1 MFRSRKRHRAVLPP
15 LWAGP
20 LSSRREVQS
29 RSLIVENEDDVMTD
43 KRDYY
48 EVLGVDKS
56 ASSGDLKNAF
66 RRLARKYHPDR
77 STEENA
83 EERFKEIQEA
93 YAVLSD
99 DNKRAQYDRFGHE
112 GPQGSP
118 FGGFGGGGFNI
129 NLEDILGGDFF
140 SSFFGGGSRR
150 RQSRRGSDILLRHS
164 VELSDVFE
172 GSEQELVLDLPEPCG
187 TCDGTGAKG
196 GDLKTCSACSGQ
208 GQVRVRQQVGPFI
221 QESVQACQECS
232 GRGKVAEHPCDDCEG
247 RGQEMKSNTLRFN
260 VPEGAESGTR
270 LRMRGKGE
278 PAPKGV
284 GEPGDL
290 FIELEI
296 EPHAWFERSGSD
308 LIMSLPLGYADLLL
322 GTTVEL
328 DHLDGKPLVIKVP
341 PHSNSGETIEV
352 RKRGLPRQRGGGR
365 GDVVVLLK
373 LHMPKKVPK
382 STKKHL
388 ESIRGDLAPG
398 DVRSSILDDA
408 EERRRS

>member
-1 MFRSRKRHRAVLPP
+1 MS
-15 LWAGP
+15 
-20 LSSRREVQS
+20 
-29 RSLIVENEDDVMTD
+29 D

-48 EVLGVDKS
+48 EVLGVEKS

-77 STEENA
+77 STEPDA

-99 DNKRAQYDRFGHE
+99 EQKRAHYDRFGHD

-150 RQSRRGSDILLRHS
+150 RRTRRGSDILLRHS
-164 VELSDVFE
+164 VELVDVLL
-172 GSEQELVLDLPEPCG
+172 GSEQEVVLDLPEICT
-187 TCDGTGAKG
+187 TCEGTGARG
-196 GDLKTCSACSGQ
+196 GVLETCTTCGGQ

-221 QESVQACQECS
+221 QEVLQTCS
-232 GRGKVAEHPCDDCEG
+232 DCGGRGKIAEHPCGDCEG
-247 RGQEMKSNTLRFN
+247 TGTQLKSNTIRFS
-260 VPEGAESGTR
+260 VPEGAENGTR
-270 LRMRGKGE
+270 LRMRGRGE
-278 PAPKGV
+278 PAPQGV

-290 FIELEI
+290 FIEIEI
-296 EPHAWFERSGSD
+296 ETHPWFERTGSD

-328 DHLDGKPLVIKVP
+328 EHLDGKPLIIKVP

-352 RKRGLPRQRGGGR
+352 RKRGLPRQRGSGR

-382 STKKHL
+382 ATRKSL
-388 ESIRGDLAPG
+388 DALRSDLSPDDVLGSI
-398 DVRSSILDDA
+398 VEDA
-408 EERRRS
+408 SERRRS

>member
-1 MFRSRKRHRAVLPP
+1 MS
-15 LWAGP
+15 
-20 LSSRREVQS
+20 
-29 RSLIVENEDDVMTD
+29 D

-48 EVLGVDKS
+48 EVLGVEKS
-56 ASSGDLKNAF
+56 AGSGDLKNAF

-77 STEENA
+77 STEPDA

-99 DNKRAQYDRFGHE
+99 EQKRAHYDRFGHD

-150 RQSRRGSDILLRHS
+150 RRTRRGSDILLRHS
-164 VELSDVFE
+164 VELVDVLL
-172 GSEQELVLDLPEPCG
+172 GSEQEVVLDLPEICA
-187 TCDGTGAKG
+187 TCEGTGARG
-196 GDLKTCSACSGQ
+196 GVLETCTSCGGQ

-221 QESVQACQECS
+221 QEALQTCS
-232 GRGKVAEHPCDDCEG
+232 DCGGRGKIAEHPCGDCDG
-247 RGQEMKSNTLRFN
+247 TGAQLKSNTIRFS
-260 VPEGAESGTR
+260 VPEGAENGTR
-270 LRMRGKGE
+270 LRMRGRGE
-278 PAPKGV
+278 PAPQGV

-290 FIELEI
+290 FIEIEI
-296 EPHAWFERSGSD
+296 ETHPWFERTGSD

-328 DHLDGKPLVIKVP
+328 EHLDGKPLIIKVP

-352 RKRGLPRQRGGGR
+352 RKRGLPRQRGSGR

-382 STKKHL
+382 ATRKSL
-388 ESIRGDLAPG
+388 DALRSDLSPDDVLGSI
-398 DVRSSILDDA
+398 VEDA
-408 EERRRS
+408 SERRRS

>member
-1 MFRSRKRHRAVLPP
+1 MS
-15 LWAGP
+15 
-20 LSSRREVQS
+20 E
-29 RSLIVENEDDVMTD
+29 

-48 EVLGVDKS
+48 DVLGVEKS
-56 ASSGDLKNAF
+56 ASAGDLKNAF

-77 STEENA
+77 STEEDA
-83 EERFKEIQEA
+83 EDRFKEIQEA

-99 DNKRAQYDRFGHE
+99 EQKRAQYDRFGHN

-150 RQSRRGSDILLRHS
+150 RSTRRGSDILIRHTVSLR
-164 VELSDVFE
+164 DVFL
-172 GSEQELVLDLPEPCG
+172 GTEQEVVVDLPEPCE
-187 TCDGTGAKG
+187 TCDGTGAKDG
-196 GDLKTCSACSGQ
+196 KLKTCSTCGGQ

-221 QESVQACQECS
+221 QEAVQTCQDCGGRGQIAEQPCPDCS
-232 GRGKVAEHPCDDCEG
+232 GRGQKL
-247 RGQEMKSNTLRFN
+247 KSSTLRFT
-260 VPEGAESGTR
+260 VPEGAEDGTR
-270 LRMRGKGE
+270 MRMRGKGE
-278 PAPKGV
+278 PAPQGV

-290 FIELEI
+290 FIELEV
-296 EPHAWFERSGSD
+296 EEHVWFERSGSD
-308 LIMSLPLGYADLLL
+308 LIMSLPLGYADLVL

-328 DHLDGKPLVIKVP
+328 EHLDGKPLTIKVP
-341 PHSNSGETIEV
+341 ALSNSGETIEL

-382 STKKHL
+382 ATRKGL
-388 ESIRGDLAPG
+388 DAMRGDLSPD
-398 DVRSSILDDA
+398 DVEASIIDDA
-408 EERRRS
+408 KQRRRG